1 MVVVLCILVGFCS
14 SVIFLVYDFSEV
26 LMKIGCSGIGD
37 ESLLA
42 LARHSRSLARLDVR
56 GCSRITEVGL
66 EACDR
71 DLKGCRIFAQRSHV

>member
-1 MVVVLCILVGFCS
+1 MLDTCS
-14 SVIFLVYDFSEV
+14 GITDAGICEV
-26 LMKIGCSGIGD
+26 AKRCTLLHTLQAIGCSGIGD